1 MTSIKD
7 LAKEL
12 KVSNIRVYQIINDL
26 QEADRPIK
34 QGKKYI
40 LTDDNVSVIKKYFR
54 NTSYNLKKE
63 NKVEN
68 NLELVK
74 ALQAQ
79 VDNLNKQLSIK
90 DKQIQTKDEQIDKLT
105 TLTDQSQKL
114 QLQTQSQL
122 VNAQKQIESKAN
134 ETSKASNDKD
144 KGDSYPSHE
153 SKANNATKHW
163 WQRL

>member
-26 QEADRPIK
+26 PKADRPIK

-40 LTDDNVSVIKKYFR
+40 LTDDNISVIKKYFR

-134 ETSKASNDKD
+134 ETSKD
-144 KGDSYPSHE
+144 KGKGASYPSPE
-153 SKANNATKHW
+153 SNANKAHKHW
-163 WQRL
+163 WQRH